1 MGMNKNIESMKRVN
15 FLVIIFIWLFCTA
28 NQCKSDDCHKTIF
41 FVNNSSKD
49 IYIYKV
55 DYPYEV
61 LFSNLF
67 PNPYNQPNIYMVKSG
82 EKNSNGLQDREC
94 IDGTIKQG
102 NMVVYVFDAEVLA
115 NYSWGVIGRDYM
127 VLKTIRPTLEEM
139 QRNNWTIYFED

>member
-1 MGMNKNIESMKRVN
+1 MIVIKR
-15 FLVIIFIWLFCTA
+15 F
-28 NQCKSDDCHKTIF
+28 F